1 MNPLIK
7 DMELSNQLPVLPA
20 LGRFLIAI
28 IFIVS
33 GLGKVAAP
41 TMTQAYINSAGLPAP
56 LTAYALAVLIEVGG
70 GILLVVGLHTR
81 IVAVGLAL
89 FTLATA
95 IFFHHDFADQNMMIH
110 FLKNIA
116 IVGGLLQ
123 VVAFGPGVISLDG
136 RIAGRGGA

>member
-1 MNPLIK
+1 LIK
-7 DMELSNQLPVLPA
+7 DLDMSNQLLFLPV

-56 LTAYALAVLIEVGG
+56 LAAYALAVLIEVGG
-70 GILLVVGLHTR
+70 GILLVVGFHTR
-81 IVAVGLAL
+81 IVAVGLAI

-95 IFFHHDFADQNMMIH
+95 VFFHHDFADQNMMIH

-136 RIAGRGGA
+136 RMAGRGGA